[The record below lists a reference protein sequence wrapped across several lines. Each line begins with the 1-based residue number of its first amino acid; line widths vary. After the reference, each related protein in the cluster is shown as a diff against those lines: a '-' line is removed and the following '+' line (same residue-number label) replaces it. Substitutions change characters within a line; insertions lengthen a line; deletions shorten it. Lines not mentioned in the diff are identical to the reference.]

1 MFGPSGIFNWRQCNS
16 SGIFNCPTI
25 KFGAIFGMH
34 LFILSL
40 IHTFRHLITLL
51 RQGLRQ
57 QITPIYA
64 DTKYDLW
71 SKKVM
76 LEHQL
81 VHDPYYPY

>member
-1 MFGPSGIFNWRQCNS
+1 MR
-16 SGIFNCPTI
+16 
-25 KFGAIFGMH
+25 
-34 LFILSL
+34 LFIRHNNTQLN
-40 IHTFRHLITLL
+40 TFRHLITLM

-57 QITPIYA
+57 QITPIYI

-76 LEHQL
+76 LEHLL